1 MKKIIVML
9 MLLAP
14 MAVFAQKFGH
24 VDTQAIIQS
33 LPEVSKVN
41 GELEALGKQYQN
53 ELQTMQDEIN
63 RKADEYEKTKSTMNA
78 TKQQET
84 DDKHVNVYVKVDEG
98 QKYYIRDIK
107 WVGNTVYTTD
117 RLNELLTMKSGD
129 VYNQTLLEKRLRGDD
144 DAVGNLYWNN
154 GYVFS
159 SIDPTEVNI
168 VVVRHGQ
175 SSLWV
180 GVRRVSLLV

>member
-84 DDKHVNVYVKVDEG
+84 ETNINQMI
-98 QKYYIRDIK
+98 QKYQQAFQKAQAEKMQPIQEKI
-107 WVGNTVYTTD
+107 
-117 RLNELLTMKSGD
+117 MKAIENVAKAG
-129 VYNQTLLEKRLRGDD
+129 
-144 DAVGNLYWNN
+144 
-154 GYVFS
+154 GYVY
-159 SIDPTEVNI
+159 IMEKGV
-168 VVVRHGQ
+168 GQ
-175 SSLWV
+175 PIYISDTLSKDVTADVKAELNK
-180 GVRRVSLLV
+180 LK

>member
-14 MAVFAQKFGH
+14 VAVFAQKFGH

-63 RKADEYEKTKSTMNA
+63 RKDEEYQKTKSTMNA

-84 DDKHVNVYVKVDEG
+84 EAAINQLF
-98 QKYYIRDIK
+98 QKYQQALQDNQQAFQKAQAEKMQPIQEKI
-107 WVGNTVYTTD
+107 
-117 RLNELLTMKSGD
+117 MKAIENVAKAG
-129 VYNQTLLEKRLRGDD
+129 
-144 DAVGNLYWNN
+144 
-154 GYVFS
+154 GYVY
-159 SIDPTEVNI
+159 IMERGV
-168 VVVRHGQ
+168 GQ
-175 SSLWV
+175 PIYISETLSKDVTSDVKAELNKMK
-180 GVRRVSLLV
+180 

>member
-14 MAVFAQKFGH
+14 VAVFAQKFGH

-63 RKADEYEKTKSTMNA
+63 RKDEEYQKTKSTMNA

-84 DDKHVNVYVKVDEG
+84 EAAINQLFQKCQQALQDNQQAFQKAQAEKMQPIQEKIMKAIENVAKAG
-98 QKYYIRDIK
+98 
-107 WVGNTVYTTD
+107 
-117 RLNELLTMKSGD
+117 
-129 VYNQTLLEKRLRGDD
+129 
-144 DAVGNLYWNN
+144 
-154 GYVFS
+154 GYVY
-159 SIDPTEVNI
+159 IMERGV
-168 VVVRHGQ
+168 GQ
-175 SSLWV
+175 PIYISETLSKDVTSDVKAELNKMK
-180 GVRRVSLLV
+180 

>member
-14 MAVFAQKFGH
+14 VAVFAQKFGH

-63 RKADEYEKTKSTMNA
+63 RKDEEYQKTKSTMNA

-84 DDKHVNVYVKVDEG
+84 EAAINQMI
-98 QKYYIRDIK
+98 QKYQQALQDNQQAFQKAQAEKMQPIQEKI
-107 WVGNTVYTTD
+107 
-117 RLNELLTMKSGD
+117 MKAIENVAKAG
-129 VYNQTLLEKRLRGDD
+129 
-144 DAVGNLYWNN
+144 
-154 GYVFS
+154 GYVY
-159 SIDPTEVNI
+159 IMERGV
-168 VVVRHGQ
+168 GQ
-175 SSLWV
+175 PIYISETLSKDVTSDVKAELNK
-180 GVRRVSLLV
+180 LK

>member
-84 DDKHVNVYVKVDEG
+84 ETNINQMI
-98 QKYYIRDIK
+98 QKYQQAMQD
-107 WVGNTVYTTD
+107 
-117 RLNELLTMKSGD
+117 
-129 VYNQTLLEKRLRGDD
+129 NQQAFQK
-144 DAVGNLYWNN
+144 
-154 GYVFS
+154 
-159 SIDPTEVNI
+159 
-168 VVVRHGQ
+168 
-175 SSLWV
+175 
-180 GVRRVSLLV
+180 VRRRS

>member
-14 MAVFAQKFGH
+14 VAVFAQKFGH

-53 ELQTMQDEIN
+53 ELQAMQDEIN
-63 RKADEYEKTKSTMNA
+63 RKDEEYQKTKSTMNA

-84 DDKHVNVYVKVDEG
+84 EAAINQLF
-98 QKYYIRDIK
+98 QKYQQALQDNQQAFQKAQAEKMQPIQEKI
-107 WVGNTVYTTD
+107 
-117 RLNELLTMKSGD
+117 MKAIENVAKNG
-129 VYNQTLLEKRLRGDD
+129 
-144 DAVGNLYWNN
+144 
-154 GYVFS
+154 GYVY
-159 SIDPTEVNI
+159 IMERGV
-168 VVVRHGQ
+168 GQ
-175 SSLWV
+175 PIYISETLSKDVTSDVKAELNKMK
-180 GVRRVSLLV
+180 

>member
-14 MAVFAQKFGH
+14 VAVFAQKFGH

-53 ELQTMQDEIN
+53 ELQAMQDEIN
-63 RKADEYEKTKSTMNA
+63 RKDEEYQKTKSTMNA

-84 DDKHVNVYVKVDEG
+84 EAAINQLF
-98 QKYYIRDIK
+98 QKYQQALQDNQQAFQKAQAEKMQPIQEKI
-107 WVGNTVYTTD
+107 
-117 RLNELLTMKSGD
+117 MKAIENVAKAG
-129 VYNQTLLEKRLRGDD
+129 
-144 DAVGNLYWNN
+144 
-154 GYVFS
+154 GYVY
-159 SIDPTEVNI
+159 IMERGV
-168 VVVRHGQ
+168 GQ
-175 SSLWV
+175 PIYISETLSKDVTSDVKAELNKMK
-180 GVRRVSLLV
+180 

>member
-84 DDKHVNVYVKVDEG
+84 ETNINQMI
-98 QKYYIRDIK
+98 QKYQQAMQDNQQAFQKAQAEKMQPIQEKI
-107 WVGNTVYTTD
+107 
-117 RLNELLTMKSGD
+117 MKAIESVAKAG
-129 VYNQTLLEKRLRGDD
+129 
-144 DAVGNLYWNN
+144 
-154 GYVFS
+154 GYVY
-159 SIDPTEVNI
+159 IMEKGM
-168 VVVRHGQ
+168 GQ
-175 SSLWV
+175 PIYISDTLSKDVTADVKAELNK
-180 GVRRVSLLV
+180 LK

>member
-63 RKADEYEKTKSTMNA
+63 RKDEEYQKTKSTMNA

-84 DDKHVNVYVKVDEG
+84 EAAINQLF
-98 QKYYIRDIK
+98 QKYQQALQDNQQAFQKAQAEKMQPIQEKI
-107 WVGNTVYTTD
+107 
-117 RLNELLTMKSGD
+117 MKAIENVAKAG
-129 VYNQTLLEKRLRGDD
+129 
-144 DAVGNLYWNN
+144 
-154 GYVFS
+154 GYVY
-159 SIDPTEVNI
+159 IMERGV
-168 VVVRHGQ
+168 GQ
-175 SSLWV
+175 PIYISETLSKDVTSDVKAELNKMK
-180 GVRRVSLLV
+180 

>member
-1 MKKIIVML
+1 MKKMIVML

-14 MAVFAQKFGH
+14 VAVFAQKFGH

-63 RKADEYEKTKSTMNA
+63 RKDEEYQKTKSTMNA

-84 DDKHVNVYVKVDEG
+84 EAAINQLF
-98 QKYYIRDIK
+98 QKYQQALQDNQQAFQKAQAEKMQPIQEKI
-107 WVGNTVYTTD
+107 
-117 RLNELLTMKSGD
+117 MKAIENVAKAG
-129 VYNQTLLEKRLRGDD
+129 
-144 DAVGNLYWNN
+144 
-154 GYVFS
+154 GYVY
-159 SIDPTEVNI
+159 IMERGV
-168 VVVRHGQ
+168 GQ
-175 SSLWV
+175 PIYISETLSKDVTSDVKAELNKMK
-180 GVRRVSLLV
+180 